1 MDSDNPGTGE
11 QWGRAAGRD
20 LAFSGF
26 NLSLF
31 DVLKWGPVSTAS
43 VGIAFDGQITTGT
56 LEELSFSAVLS
67 NLTGGEAVWTG
78 QTRVELFD
86 AAGGGQRWENVNTQF
101 VLTVTGSLILD
112 SGTPRVDVLAVP
124 GPFTAH
130 LEMLAQHPAGGAFQ
144 PALDLFDSLDTD
156 PNGVQLA
163 QTSFSHGFFFESAD
177 SLSIEE
183 HDANMEA
190 ETGAILGALDFL
202 TIDALLRLADLDADT
217 NRIETAVGQV
227 LALLNGD
234 LATTQD
240 LGNLQSN
247 LEQTI
252 RDAISEISFANE
264 SELNLQ
270 VIHARKKGASG
281 RSFLI
286 MATEGGQLVG
296 PDFSIDVV
304 AALPNDPHNAQL
316 MVLDILLQ
324 PFVSEVIAE
333 GIAPGLVNVD
343 VALPGSLSSTAT
355 FLIMARHSHDD
366 GEEHSA
372 TVLTTVD
379 PY

>member
-1 MDSDNPGTGE
+1 MSISFGRRCRIVTFLTAVALTLTPTIYAQVVGPVPVGSLPGGGVLVDSDNPGTGE

-26 NLSLF
+26 DLSLF
-31 DVLKWGPVSTAS
+31 DVLKWGPVSTTS

-56 LEELSFSAVLS
+56 LEELSFSNGLS

-86 AAGGGQRWENVNTQF
+86 ATGGGQRWEDVNTQF

-124 GPFTAH
+124 GPFTVH

-190 ETGAILGALDFL
+190 QTGAILAGLGFL
-202 TIDALLRLADLDADT
+202 TTEAVNRLR
-217 NRIETAVGQV
+217 
-227 LALLNGD
+227 
-234 LATTQD
+234 D
-240 LGNLQSN
+240 LGPCQ
-247 LEQTI
+247 
-252 RDAISEISFANE
+252 R
-264 SELNLQ
+264 
-270 VIHARKKGASG
+270 
-281 RSFLI
+281 
-286 MATEGGQLVG
+286 
-296 PDFSIDVV
+296 P
-304 AALPNDPHNAQL
+304 
-316 MVLDILLQ
+316 
-324 PFVSEVIAE
+324 
-333 GIAPGLVNVD
+333 
-343 VALPGSLSSTAT
+343 
-355 FLIMARHSHDD
+355 
-366 GEEHSA
+366 
-372 TVLTTVD
+372 
-379 PY
+379 

>member
-1 MDSDNPGTGE
+1 M
-11 QWGRAAGRD
+11 
-20 LAFSGF
+20 
-26 NLSLF
+26 
-31 DVLKWGPVSTAS
+31 
-43 VGIAFDGQITTGT
+43 
-56 LEELSFSAVLS
+56 
-67 NLTGGEAVWTG
+67 
-78 QTRVELFD
+78 
-86 AAGGGQRWENVNTQF
+86 
-101 VLTVTGSLILD
+101 
-112 SGTPRVDVLAVP
+112 
-124 GPFTAH
+124 
-130 LEMLAQHPAGGAFQ
+130 
-144 PALDLFDSLDTD
+144 
-156 PNGVQLA
+156 
-163 QTSFSHGFFFESAD
+163 
-177 SLSIEE
+177 
-183 HDANMEA
+183 
-190 ETGAILGALDFL
+190 
-202 TIDALLRLADLDADT
+202 
-217 NRIETAVGQV
+217 
-227 LALLNGD
+227 LNGD

-240 LGNLQSN
+240 LGNLQSNLEQNLGNLQSN

-304 AALPNDPHNAQL
+304 AALPDDPHNAQL
-316 MVLDILLQ
+316 MVLDIILQ

-343 VALPGSLSSTAT
+343 VVLPGSLSSTAT
-355 FLIMARHSHDD
+355 FLIIARHSHD